1 MNRFDKPLKPKE
13 IAALE
18 DTSIDFSD
26 ISELDAEFWKNAEQV
41 EPDRTEQVTIRLK
54 RSVIEY
60 FKASGTRGYQTRIN
74 QVLESYVRAHR
85 GADK

>member
-1 MNRFDKPLKPKE
+1 MNRFDKPLMPKE

-18 DTSIDFSD
+18 DTSIDFSE
-26 ISELDAEFWKNAEQV
+26 IPELDTEFWKNAEQV
-41 EPDRTEQVTIRLK
+41 EPDRTEQITIRLK

-60 FKASGTRGYQTRIN
+60 FKGSGTKGYQTRIN

-85 GADK
+85 RAGQ